1 MCQNIMYFPR
11 RTLRTLCSHATAA
24 AAVTT
29 VLPSDM
35 TSLVVCPSK
44 SAPQSN
50 RRRRGGYRSHA
61 RSLAPDHPRVSISFR
76 PSAHAS
82 NRVSGPLGDVIIAG
96 READSRRSPYRK
108 RNFRSR
114 YKWQHRPFRH
124 YYRNSDSTRAK
135 PENKNSNNTHP
146 SVVSVHYR

>member
-50 RRRRGGYRSHA
+50 RRRRGGYRWHA

-96 READSRRSPYRK
+96 READRVADRRIARE
-108 RNFRSR
+108 
-114 YKWQHRPFRH
+114 
-124 YYRNSDSTRAK
+124 T
-135 PENKNSNNTHP
+135 
-146 SVVSVHYR
+146 SVHGINDSIDLFAITIGIRTQHEQSAR

>member
-11 RTLRTLCSHATAA
+11 RTLRTLCAHATAA
-24 AAVTT
+24 TAVTT
-29 VLPSDM
+29 VLPTDM

-96 READSRRSPYRK
+96 READRVADRRIARE
-108 RNFRSR
+108 
-114 YKWQHRPFRH
+114 
-124 YYRNSDSTRAK
+124 T
-135 PENKNSNNTHP
+135 
-146 SVVSVHYR
+146 SVHAINDGIDLFAITIGIRTRHEQSARTKITTTRIRV

>member
-11 RTLRTLCSHATAA
+11 RTLRTLCAHATAA

-50 RRRRGGYRSHA
+50 RRRRGGYLACQYLSVRPRMRRIEFPA
-61 RSLAPDHPRVSISFR
+61 RSVTSLSRGGKRIESQIAVSQEK
-76 PSAHAS
+76 
-82 NRVSGPLGDVIIAG
+82 L
-96 READSRRSPYRK
+96 
-108 RNFRSR
+108 
-114 YKWQHRPFRH
+114 PF
-124 YYRNSDSTRAK
+124 TL
-135 PENKNSNNTHP
+135 
-146 SVVSVHYR
+146 